1 VHKKLT
7 QTTTRTGE
15 IEMKRIKLLILV
27 MTIISSL
34 LSACSKDTPTSP
46 NVPNNTASFQNVI
59 NSGGSFE
66 SPVASTDTLDVDTS
80 IQAVVGSEDYFCTRK
95 TVSATEAPGEF
106 PLFDPNAD
114 IIYPGNLLQGAS
126 LDNATPDPIPVKR
139 GPGTIVM
146 VIDNGADSVSR
157 TIPEMSLS
165 GVFNAKNQII
175 NENPG
180 ILPARFAFTFEQVY
194 SREQLAL
201 ALDVSYQNMF
211 VDLSSSLSFST
222 DREYNRFMVKL
233 DQSYFTIAYQL
244 PTSIA
249 EIFDPSVTP
258 QQLSQYIGPGNPA
271 AFISSVTYGRKFYLL
286 IESTSSQTEMDASI
300 NASFGAAV
308 SQGSIGGGVKY
319 VSQLENVRIKAYALG
334 GEQGAALSAITSD
347 FDSLK
352 AFLARGGDIRTGVAL
367 SYVVRSLAQ
376 PDKIVKVKVATEYD
390 IVNCVPVGESVDN
403 PIIWFRAD
411 QGVSIATASKLVTR
425 WANFFDKPAFDALPP
440 TKAYGGQL
448 IDNALPG
455 PNLPAVKFLPNSAS
469 SSNEGMLGFS
479 GVNFVGSDF
488 TMWVVG
494 RLESQFST
502 YPEMFFF
509 GSGTSPG
516 SSLKVGFRNSSQLTL
531 SNHYDT
537 LNVATTTPV
546 DSYKLY
552 TIRFSQ
558 TNGME
563 VFENGSLLPNAK
575 DAGMNQPLS
584 SFLGARIGS
593 QNGNALYLAE
603 VKAYGTAV
611 SELQRQSLDKALL
624 VKYGL

>member
-1 VHKKLT
+1 
-7 QTTTRTGE
+7 
-15 IEMKRIKLLILV
+15 
-27 MTIISSL
+27 
-34 LSACSKDTPTSP
+34 
-46 NVPNNTASFQNVI
+46 
-59 NSGGSFE
+59 
-66 SPVASTDTLDVDTS
+66 
-80 IQAVVGSEDYFCTRK
+80 
-95 TVSATEAPGEF
+95 
-106 PLFDPNAD
+106 
-114 IIYPGNLLQGAS
+114 
-126 LDNATPDPIPVKR
+126 
-139 GPGTIVM
+139 
-146 VIDNGADSVSR
+146 
-157 TIPEMSLS
+157 
-165 GVFNAKNQII
+165 
-175 NENPG
+175 
-180 ILPARFAFTFEQVY
+180 
-194 SREQLAL
+194 
-201 ALDVSYQNMF
+201 
-211 VDLSSSLSFST
+211 
-222 DREYNRFMVKL
+222 
-233 DQSYFTIAYQL
+233 
-244 PTSIA
+244 
-249 EIFDPSVTP
+249 
-258 QQLSQYIGPGNPA
+258 
-271 AFISSVTYGRKFYLL
+271 
-286 IESTSSQTEMDASI
+286 MDASI

>member
-1 VHKKLT
+1 
-7 QTTTRTGE
+7 
-15 IEMKRIKLLILV
+15 MKRFKIMLPAVAVMALLLA
-27 MTIISSL
+27 
-34 LSACSKDTPTSP
+34 ACSKDTPTAPSG
-46 NVPNNTASFQNVI
+46 PNNTASFQNVI
-59 NSGGSFE
+59 SSAGPFE
-66 SPVASTDTLDVDTS
+66 TPVPSTDTLDVDSS

-95 TVSATEAPGEF
+95 TVSASETPGEF

-126 LDNATPDPIPVKR
+126 LENATPDPIPVKR
-139 GPGTIVM
+139 GPGTVVM

-175 NENPG
+175 SENPG
-180 ILPARFAFTFEQVY
+180 ILPARFAFSFEQVY

-201 ALDVSYQNMF
+201 ALDVSFQNLYAD
-211 VDLSSSLSFST
+211 VSSSLSFSS
-222 DREYNRFMVKL
+222 DKEYNRFMVKL

-249 EIFDPSVTP
+249 EIFDQSVSP
-258 QQLSQYIGPGNPA
+258 QQLAQYIEPGNPA
-271 AFISSVTYGRKFYLL
+271 AFIGSVTYGRKFYLL
-286 IESTSSQTEMDASI
+286 IESTSSRTEMDASI

-308 SQGSIGGGVKY
+308 TQGTIGAGVKY

-334 GEQGAALSAITSD
+334 GEQGAALGAITSN

-352 AFLARGGDIRTGVAL
+352 SFLARGGDIRTGVAL

-390 IVNCVPVGESVDN
+390 IVNCVPVGESVEN
-403 PIIWFRAD
+403 PIVWYRAD
-411 QGVSIATASKLVTR
+411 KGVTTATTSKLVTR
-425 WANFFDKPAFDALPP
+425 WGNYFSKPEFDALPP
-440 TKAYGGQL
+440 TKAYGGQF

-455 PNLPAVKFLPNSAS
+455 PNLPAVKFLPNGAS
-469 SSNEGMLGFS
+469 TSNEGMLGFS
-479 GVNFVGSDF
+479 GVNFVGKDF

-494 RLESQFST
+494 RLESQYST

-509 GSGTSPG
+509 GSGNTPG
-516 SSLKVGFRNSSQLTL
+516 SSFKVGFRNSNQLTL

-537 LNVATTTPV
+537 LNVSTTTPV

-552 TIRFSQ
+552 TIRFSRA
-558 TNGME
+558 NGLE
-563 VFENGSLLPNAK
+563 VFENGSLTPKAK
-575 DAGMNQPLS
+575 DAAMNQALS

-593 QNGNALYLAE
+593 QYGNALYLAE

>member
-1 VHKKLT
+1 
-7 QTTTRTGE
+7 
-15 IEMKRIKLLILV
+15 
-27 MTIISSL
+27 
-34 LSACSKDTPTSP
+34 
-46 NVPNNTASFQNVI
+46 PNNTANFENVI
-59 NSGGSFE
+59 NSAGQFQAVV
-66 SPVASTDTLDVDTS
+66 PSTDTLDVDTS

-139 GPGTIVM
+139 GPGTVVM

-175 NENPG
+175 AENPG

-201 ALDVSYQNMF
+201 ALDVSFENLYSD
-211 VDLSSSLSFST
+211 VTSSLSFST
-222 DREYNRFMVKL
+222 DQEYNRFMVKL

-258 QQLSQYIGPGNPA
+258 QQLAQYVGPGNPA

-286 IESTSSQTEMDASI
+286 IESTSSRTEMDASI

-308 SQGSIGGGVKY
+308 TQGTIGGNVKY

-334 GEQGAALSAITSD
+334 GEQGAALGAITSN

-352 AFLARGGDIRTGVAL
+352 SFLARGGDIRTGVAL

-390 IVNCVPVGESVDN
+390 IVNCVPVGESVEN
-403 PIIWFRAD
+403 PIVWYKAD
-411 QGVSIATASKLVTR
+411 QGVTTATTSKLVTR
-425 WANFFDKPAFDALPP
+425 WANFFSKPEFDALPP

-455 PNLPAVKFLPNSAS
+455 PNLPAVKFLPNGAS
-469 SSNEGMLGFS
+469 ISNEGMLGFS
-479 GVNFVGSDF
+479 GVNFVGKDF
-488 TMWVVG
+488 TMWFVG

-509 GSGTSPG
+509 GSGTTPG
-516 SSLKVGFRNSSQLTL
+516 SNFKVGFRNSNQLTI
-531 SNHYDT
+531 SNHFDT

-552 TIRFSQ
+552 TIRFSRI
-558 TNGME
+558 NGLE
-563 VFENGSLLPNAK
+563 VFENGSLTPKAR
-575 DAGMNQPLS
+575 DAGMNQALS
-584 SFLGARIGS
+584 SFLGARIGT

-603 VKAYGTAV
+603 IKAYGTAV